1 MHRAF
6 AVLALD
12 TSHFT
17 EQGHLRGKRH
27 GWSRQVPLEHILVED
42 SDYLSLRCLKKRLLA
57 AGLLELHCKL
67 CGLVEWQGRPL
78 SLVLDHIN
86 GNPRDHRLLN
96 LRLLCPN
103 CNSQTPTF
111 AGRNK
116 RRERFPAPTRNH
128 PPHPNR

>member
-6 AVLALD
+6 VHLGID
-12 TSHFT
+12 TTHFT
-17 EQGHLRGKRH
+17 GQGHLRGRTH
-27 GWSRQVPLEHILVED
+27 GWSRLVPLDEILVEG

-57 AGLLELHCKL
+57 AGLLQGQCAI
-67 CGLVEWQGRPL
+67 CGLVEWRGRPL

-86 GNPRDHRLLN
+86 GNPRDHRLSN

-116 RRERFPAPTRNH
+116 RRERFPAAARNDSHPTG
-128 PPHPNR
+128 